1 MQLRPEL
8 VRDILLTVEEYLPFR
23 QSEFVWPADV
33 ADVSE
38 EELDYHFI
46 ILIDAGLLEGSHS
59 RSAGGTYHVIVE
71 RLTPY
76 GHEYVDALRNE
87 PVFREVQKQLNVRKL
102 VSVPIDVLIQL
113 AKKAMLD
120 MAVGN

>member
-23 QSEFVWPADV
+23 ESEFVWP

-38 EELDYHFI
+38 EELDYHCI

-59 RSAGGTYHVIVE
+59 RSLGGTYHVIVE

-113 AKKAMLD
+113 AKKVMLD